1 MKKPMKTLIKLL
13 FAFVFLPC
21 ISAVCT
27 KAQKVDLSTKEAVIK
42 ELGKQKKADLSKAKI
57 CIERLEE
64 SAKIIVI
71 GFFRYDAGCHFD
83 GAFVNSV
90 YIEDG
95 ADLSQKTLDALGWK
109 KANQTQRETLAKLWV
124 EKGLLAFSTVLYTK
138 DKNFNEGEFQPPNV
152 VSKES
157 GETVV
162 TLWISF
168 VRRKKEFRLVE
179 IRFAKDGNRL

>member
-1 MKKPMKTLIKLL
+1 MNYLINFSLAL
-13 FAFVFLPC
+13 IFLTG
-21 ISAVCT
+21 ISACCT
-27 KAQKVDLSTKEAVIK
+27 NAQTVDLSTKEAVLE

-57 CIERLEE
+57 CVERLKE

-95 ADLSQKTLDALGWK
+95 AKLSQKALDALGWE
-109 KANQTQRETLAKLWV
+109 KANQTQRETLAKHWV

-138 DKNFNEGEFQPPNV
+138 DKNFIGDDFQPPNV
-152 VSKES
+152 VSKEN
-157 GETVV
+157 GEIVV
-162 TLWISF
+162 TLWTS
-168 VRRKKEFRLVE
+168 VMRRKKEFHRRE
-179 IRFAKDGNRL
+179 FRFTKDGNLSGN